1 MAFSKTAINRII
13 FILFVVLIAGAIYY
27 FVHINKIMNQLE
39 RRLDYSE
46 GERFRLQ
53 TDLDAS
59 RSIIDSQK
67 TQLQSA
73 EEEKQA
79 LEQELDDLEVQL
91 LQVQELLN
99 NEKQRTQALEIDR
112 QKLQAALTDA
122 QEEIRLWRGE
132 IVSLDEVST
141 VLAKRKSAKRQFVKN
156 IRTLREKVYQEKIK
170 LQKEVDRMQLEKG
183 NRGYLTRNG
192 KPTSVS
198 KDAVELDKIIIRS
211 PAAR

>member
-13 FILFVVLIAGAIYY
+13 FVLFVVLIAGAIYY

-46 GERFRLQ
+46 GERLRLQ

-99 NEKQRTQALEIDR
+99 NEKQRTQTLESDR

-141 VLAKRKSAKRQFVKN
+141 VLAKRKSAKRQFVRN

-170 LQKEVDRMQLEKG
+170 LQKEIDRMQLEKG

-211 PAAR
+211 PAAH

>member
-13 FILFVVLIAGAIYY
+13 FVLFVVLIAGAIYY

-46 GERFRLQ
+46 GERLRLQ

-99 NEKQRTQALEIDR
+99 NEKQRTQTLESDR

-141 VLAKRKSAKRQFVKN
+141 VLAKRKSAKRQFVRN

-170 LQKEVDRMQLEKG
+170 LQKEIDRMQLEAG